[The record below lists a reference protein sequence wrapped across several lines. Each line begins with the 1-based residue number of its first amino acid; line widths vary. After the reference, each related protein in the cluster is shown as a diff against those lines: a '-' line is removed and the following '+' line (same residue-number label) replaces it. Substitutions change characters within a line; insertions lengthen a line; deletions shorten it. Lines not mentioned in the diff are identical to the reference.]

1 MARTKPQLICS
12 HLEDDVVVEICQAD
26 AVYAVLYCGR
36 PIKLRRHKPAVPY
49 LGYKYGKT
57 SFPESGHAVRLA
69 QKLNQA
75 HDTDAFTVVQ
85 MPQNRTINLTKTS
98 ETS

>member
-1 MARTKPQLICS
+1 MSRTKPTLIAS
-12 HLEDDVVVEICQAD
+12 HTQGNLIVEVCEAD
-26 AVYAVLYCGR
+26 AVYAVLYQGR
-36 PIKLRRHKPAVPY
+36 PIKIRRHNPSVRY

-57 SFPESGHAVRLA
+57 SFPEPGHAVRLA
-69 QKLNQA
+69 LKLNEA
-75 HDTDAFTVVQ
+75 HDTDEFTVVQ